1 MQGIIIIAES
11 LILMNQ
17 FRKTELAAATGIY
30 LLLIFMLVARSIGS
44 NVFELQHEYGYK
56 FQQYDQVF
64 DYYKH
69 YLLPLLAHVTIIYA
83 AFLVIHARVVP
94 VYIERQRLFIGILLL
109 VVTAAIVF
117 LVTMTVYTWYYGY
130 LFGVY
135 KTVRG
140 VYSHCIKQAFIITL
154 FYAILYALYYAARSL
169 YFNFV
174 HTRVITQPWFKEIKT
189 ELLVILAII
198 VWSMISIASQGATSV
213 LSMFLIGV
221 YYGFIYFISQYRI
234 FPQFEKH
241 QNKRE
246 LTRDLVIVSLAGLI
260 LALFLALIDRHMSRI
275 VFPIMLLVY
284 AIQLVVVLPV
294 SWWVYRARHQR
305 TVAFK
310 GLEKALV
317 HSEAGLDFLRWQIN
331 PHFLFNALNTL
342 YGTALQEKAT
352 ATGEGIQKLGDMMRF
367 MLHENVL
374 ESISLDKEIAYL
386 QNYIVLQ
393 RLRTQGSPD
402 ILIEVNINE
411 TNCEHEIAPM
421 LLIPFVENAFK
432 YGVSQRNR
440 SRISVS
446 LSCTSDKIYFDV
458 YNTVHLNRSSD
469 IEHDGMGI
477 GLNNV
482 RQRLALLY
490 PDKHELS
497 IRETGTEF
505 FVHLTIQ
512 VV

>member
-1 MQGIIIIAES
+1 
-11 LILMNQ
+11 MNQ
-17 FRKTELAAATGIY
+17 FRKTELAVATGIY
-30 LLLIFMLVARSIGS
+30 LLLIFMFVSGSIS
-44 NVFELQHEYGYK
+44 NNVFELQREYGNK
-56 FQQYDQVF
+56 FQHYDQVF

-83 AFLVIHARVVP
+83 AFIFIHARIVP
-94 VYIERQRLFIGILLL
+94 EYLERQRLFLGILFSGI
-109 VVTAAIVF
+109 VCGIVF
-117 LVTMTVYTWYYGY
+117 LVVFISYTWFYGY
-130 LFGVY
+130 LFGIY

-140 VYSHCIKQAFIITL
+140 VYSHCAKQAFILTI
-154 FYAILYALYYAARSL
+154 FYATIYALYYATRRL
-169 YFNFV
+169 YFDFV
-174 HTRVITQPWFKEIKT
+174 HTKMVSQPWFKETRT
-189 ELLVILAII
+189 ELLVIGAII
-198 VWSMISIASQGATSV
+198 VWSMISMASEGGRNV
-213 LSMFLIGV
+213 LTIFLIGI
-221 YYGFIYFISQYRI
+221 YYGLIYFTSQYKI
-234 FPQFEKH
+234 YPEFEKH
-241 QNKRE
+241 QHKKE
-246 LTRDLVIVSLAGLI
+246 LFRDLAIISLTGIILSFF
-260 LALFLALIDRHMSRI
+260 LALFSRHSGDY
-275 VFPIMLLVY
+275 VFAVMVIVY
-284 AIQLVVVLPV
+284 AVQVVVVLPV
-294 SWWVYRARHQR
+294 SWWIYRTRHQKA
-305 TVAFK
+305 VAFQ
-310 GLEKALV
+310 GLQKALN

-342 YGTALQEKAT
+342 YGTALNEKAT

-367 MLHENVL
+367 MLHENIQ
-374 ESISLDKEIAYL
+374 ESIPLDKEIAYL

-446 LSCTSDKIYFDV
+446 LSCTADKIYFDV
-458 YNTVHLNRSSD
+458 YNTVHPNRSTDVENDS
-469 IEHDGMGI
+469 MGI

-490 PDKHELS
+490 KGRHELS

-512 VV
+512 IV